1 MKLMTMK
8 LMMIIS
14 SLNLVMNNP
23 MSMGMMLMMQTTLII
38 LLLNKIMSSSWFA
51 MITFM
56 MMIGGLLI
64 MFMYMSSI
72 ASNEKFKM
80 KANMMIIILIML
92 TMLISEEMM
101 LESQIK
107 ETIEYKTTNNFNM
120 SLTKIYNKKSMM
132 LTIML
137 VMYLLLTMISVTKLV
152 KHHKGPLRAMN

>member
-1 MKLMTMK
+1 MKLILMK

-14 SLNLVMNNP
+14 TMTLTLNNP
-23 MSMGMMLMMQTTLII
+23 MALGFMLMTQTMLMIFI
-38 LLLNKIMSSSWFA
+38 MNKMMSSSWFA

-80 KANMMIIILIML
+80 KINLMIILMIMIIM
-92 TMLISEEMM
+92 TDEMIM
-101 LESQIK
+101 ENQIY
-107 ETIEYKTTNNFNM
+107 EPMNIGFMEFNF
-120 SLTKIYNKKSMM
+120 SLTKFYNKKSMM
-132 LTIML
+132 MTILL

>member
-1 MKLMTMK
+1 MTMK

-23 MSMGMMLMMQTTLII
+23 MSMGFLLMTQTMMMI
-38 LLLNKIMSSSWFA
+38 LLMNKMMTSSWFT

-56 MMIGGLLI
+56 MMIGALLI

-152 KHHKGPLRAMN
+152 KHHKGPLRAMNYE